1 MADEAPLIFEGTA
14 LGLLRPVNRPAVE
27 AAKAMI
33 GQKVVVKVTKMT
45 RNQRRRGFYWT
56 MLDVVAEVLADKT
69 GTPWD
74 ADTLHDDLRET
85 LGLGV
90 PLKSTSGRKV
100 WKRRSTSD
108 KSMTEIDRAAWT
120 NRVANYLSRMTGIEM
135 SQLIDE
141 VRNRGGGE
149 APDPIDEKDI
159 RNVA

>member
-1 MADEAPLIFEGTA
+1 MADEAPLIFEGTT

-27 AAKAMI
+27 AAKVMI

-74 ADTLHDDLRET
+74 AETLHDDIRERLN
-85 LGLGV
+85 LGEW
-90 PLKSTSGRKV
+90 LKSPSGRRKF
-100 WKRRSTSD
+100 KFRSTSD

-120 NRVANYLSRMTGIEM
+120 NRVANYLSRMTGIEI

-149 APDPIDEKDI
+149 APDPIEEQ
-159 RNVA
+159 RNAA